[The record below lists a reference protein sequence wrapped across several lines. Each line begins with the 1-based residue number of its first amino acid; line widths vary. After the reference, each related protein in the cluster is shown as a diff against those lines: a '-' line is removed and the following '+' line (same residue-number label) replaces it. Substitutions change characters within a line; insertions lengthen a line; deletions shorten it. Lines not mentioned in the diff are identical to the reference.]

1 VDASPLPLSRRRA
14 LGART
19 RERIL
24 EVTIELMAE
33 RGYSGTTIS
42 AISKAS
48 GVKPA
53 SIYWHFENKEGL
65 LAAVVE
71 RAADAWFRDAADA
84 MAHAG
89 DSDDVRERNL
99 AAFNYLFQKQPELYR
114 VLLLISL
121 ERPDPG
127 AASLAAVKRVRERC
141 KQFIAARLEA
151 RIPVPD
157 TEKRRELCQ
166 RLAGFGMVLLDGSFV
181 AHQID
186 SADPEKLVELF
197 EQLIWALSLAREATL
212 EQAVGAANAAE
223 GRRAAAADSP

>member
-1 VDASPLPLSRRRA
+1 VDASPLPRSRRREQ
-14 LGART
+14 GART

-24 EVTIELMAE
+24 EVTTELMAT

-48 GVKPA
+48 GAMPA

-84 MAHAG
+84 MAH
-89 DSDDVRERNL
+89 SDGSDGARERNL
-99 AAFNYLFQKQPELYR
+99 GAFRYLFQQQPELYR

-141 KQFIAARLEA
+141 KQFIAARLEG
-151 RIPVPD
+151 RMPVSD
-157 TEKRRELCQ
+157 AKMRREMCQ
-166 RLAGFGMVLLDGSFV
+166 RLAAFGMVLLDGSFV

-186 SADPEKLVELF
+186 SADPEKLVERF
-197 EQLIWALSLAREATL
+197 EQLVWALKLAREAVL
-212 EQAVGAANAAE
+212 EQVRVAE
-223 GRRAAAADSP
+223 SIDDGRRVASADSP